1 MSNHMRWR
9 GCATC
14 RRRISHVLRSL
25 GEGAEDS
32 ERGLGRQ
39 TTPQAIRVEYRA
51 VEDFILE
58 RL

>member
-1 MSNHMRWR
+1 M
-9 GCATC
+9 
-14 RRRISHVLRSL
+14 RSL

-58 RL
+58 GL